1 LAVET
6 LALTRVGASYG
17 QVQVLRDITLSLPP
31 GKTLAVLGANGS
43 GKTTLLRAITGIMV
57 RREGEA
63 KLGAIELH
71 KLEAHEIVH
80 AGISHVPEGKHLFKP
95 LTVAENLDIGAISLN
110 RSGRSAEADEAR
122 ALVYELFPVLKAR
135 EKQVS
140 GTLSGGEQQM
150 LAIGRALMA
159 RPRVLLLDEPS
170 VGLAPRV
177 NEQLFAALGKLK
189 LLGMSIVVAEQ
200 LIKLACD
207 LADEAIVMHLG
218 RIAMQASAAQVRDD
232 PELKRLYLGG

>member
-1 LAVET
+1 MAVET